1 MVNDD
6 WWWLIMIDSGSWWSR
21 MHQLGQ
27 LGQSFDAYPSRRSVP
42 GRSWSV
48 LVALH
53 WGGPNLAVVT
63 PWGPSCLHRAFSICK
78 KNLEIHPF
86 ERKIGREACNVLI
99 FAIMSVYS
107 FLRFKACFIGR
118 LVGGR
123 SGRSSSIQHLCRGPE
138 GRRAEKRKQMGR
150 RRQEDLALGPN
161 ISLGLD
167 GKGLSR
173 IGSSQIQ
180 VVYIKIHFPHESRT
194 YGFLNHNCLD
204 KPGLWKGTWLHVA

>member
-1 MVNDD
+1 
-6 WWWLIMIDSGSWWSR
+6 
-21 MHQLGQ
+21 MHQLGQLVQ

-48 LVALH
+48 SVALH
-53 WGGPNLAVVT
+53 WGGPNSDTLEGHHVCI
-63 PWGPSCLHRAFSICK
+63 GPFPSVK
-78 KNLEIHPF
+78 KLEIHPF

-118 LVGGR
+118 LFGGR
-123 SGRSSSIQHLCRGPE
+123 SSRSSTIQHVCRGRE
-138 GRRAEKRKQMGR
+138 GRRAKKRKQMGR

-167 GKGLSR
+167 GKG
-173 IGSSQIQ
+173 
-180 VVYIKIHFPHESRT
+180 
-194 YGFLNHNCLD
+194 
-204 KPGLWKGTWLHVA
+204 